1 MEKQKWENNYPTPG
15 GMSSASHCYIQKA
28 VGGWGSLGACCTSFR
43 EQWPGVLHPSTHSTS
58 CCNER
63 RDRFLLDVT
72 NQDERENSSTDMREP
87 LPHPEH
93 EDQQYLHFSMGRS
106 IVVSTDTPPSIQSWL
121 QVAKDLSLVKS
132 EEVIL

>member
-1 MEKQKWENNYPTPG
+1 MSHTRNNEFSKSLLCSESCRGVGEVLEFVALALENSGQELVQT
-15 GMSSASHCYIQKA
+15 
-28 VGGWGSLGACCTSFR
+28 
-43 EQWPGVLHPSTHSTS
+43 LHPSTHNTS
-58 CCNER
+58 CCNEW

-72 NQDERENSSTDMREP
+72 NQYERENSSTGMPEP

-93 EDQQYLHFSMGRS
+93 FPMGRS
-106 IVVSTDTPPSIQSWL
+106 IVVSTDILPSIQSWL